1 MNYPATPSG
10 DSRNRGFSVVEMM
23 VTIGVLVLVAAG
35 VSAIFTSIGD
45 TVARGRKVSEL
56 NRFASQVERVMRED
70 FERMTRD
77 GFLVIVNQNATDFNG
92 NLVDVQLS
100 SADASD
106 LDANGNTGRVRRV
119 DEIMFFARGSF
130 ASSRRA
136 LASGLVAESSE
147 AAIYY
152 GHGQKRPPALGD
164 GGDIDNYI
172 SNKYLF
178 FNPQPYDNNYPARY
192 NANLDA
198 SLGASPLG
206 ELNPNRYAKDWSLLR
221 HVTLLMSPE
230 SAGRVLP
237 QEVFGLDRRDPNERE
252 YLEDSE
258 RQIALQPVARSIF
271 SSLRGT
277 DPRRIMQDPNPPRA
291 ISDPYTT
298 NLSELSGYR
307 RRASGLVDIAVGDLG
322 FVRSVVTSVNRTPRS
337 FGINPRNIF
346 GAGTRQYDNFAKQY
360 FNPANTTT
368 DPTVT
373 TSDRSIVRQWMID
386 ALPSEWDQ
394 SGGIPVQVSRVRY
407 EDVPTRLLYSDAQFN
422 NNDTGRLQQA
432 IAESNQE
439 MLGSSVFLPRC
450 TEFIVEWSYGFV
462 NENIV
467 NVTDPEFKQL
477 IWYGRDRRIDSN
489 ADGLLTAADRV
500 AARFYNKSYGRTG
513 TNQGPDEL
521 LVVGHGAGGIAD
533 NVPEIACFGYFD
545 PNGALDP
552 NGFKPWSWPR
562 FIRVTMSIADAS
574 DPTIEETYQVVLE
587 VPAGGG

>member
-1 MNYPATPSG
+1 MGTT
-10 DSRNRGFSVVEMM
+10 RNTRAGFTVIEMM

-70 FERMTRD
+70 FEHMTRD
-77 GFLVIVNQNATDFNG
+77 GFLVIVNQNATDNNG
-92 NLVDVQLS
+92 NLIDVQLS

-106 LDANGNTGRVRRV
+106 LDANGNPGRVRRV

-152 GHGQKRPPALGD
+152 GHGQKRPPALGT
-164 GGDIDNYI
+164 GNIDNPI
-172 SNKYLF
+172 SDVYLF
-178 FNPQPYDNNYPARY
+178 FNPQPYDNNYPDTI
-192 NANLDA
+192 DA
-198 SLGASPLG
+198 SLGAAPIG
-206 ELNPNRYAKDWSLLR
+206 GLNPNRYAKDWSLLR

-277 DPRRIMQDPNPPRA
+277 DSRRILQDPNPPRS

-322 FVRSVVTSVNRTPRS
+322 FVRSVVTSVNRAPRS
-337 FGINPRNIF
+337 FGIDPRKIF
-346 GAGTRQYDNFAKQY
+346 GAGTRQYDNFADRY
-360 FNPANTTT
+360 YNPADTGT
-368 DPTVT
+368 DPTGLT
-373 TSDRSIVRQWMID
+373 TDRAMIRQWMID

-394 SGGIPVQVSRVRY
+394 SSGTPFPVSRVRY

-489 ADGLLTAADRV
+489 ADGLFTAADRI
-500 AARFYNKSYGRTG
+500 AARFYDKSYGRTG
-513 TNQGPDEL
+513 LNQGPDEM
-521 LVVGHGAGGIAD
+521 LVVGHAAGGVAD

-545 PNGALDP
+545 PNGATDP
-552 NGFKPWSWPR
+552 SGFKPWLWPR
-562 FIRVTMSIADAS
+562 FLRVTMSIADAA

-587 VPAGGG
+587 VPVDGN